1 MQRLLT
7 EGNESYL
14 NSKTLSYW
22 DRPKVSV
29 FCVIYNEAMA
39 VSSLRGGGPMGRREE
54 IGIAG
59 EFDEHLRPAI
69 SNNCA
74 NLSNDTKLFN

>member
-7 EGNESYL
+7 EGNETYL
-14 NSKTLSYW
+14 DSKTLSYW
-22 DRPKVSV
+22 YRSKVSG

-39 VSSLRGGGPMGRREE
+39 VSSLRGGGPMGWREE

-59 EFDEHLRPAI
+59 
-69 SNNCA
+69 
-74 NLSNDTKLFN
+74 